1 MTPAAKQLQQSW
13 DPEAFREA
21 GLRLPGCKPKLQ
33 MFLERAAPPKN
44 EPQPRVDLQG
54 YESFVHTL
62 STYAQRLVGKY
73 SMMSTTSRQML
84 RGLLLP
90 VASHLAWL
98 DSRRKTVPFFHA
110 STSYPGRPSFQGGRI
125 RWHACLNHVWLLVFS
140 QEASPLQAVLYLC
153 IYIGTHIS
161 AYCRNRITTS
171 HAPAS
176 TTAFRILIICSGK
189 KGGKS
194 VSPSFSAPGFDIAA
208 GQTGSLHSR
217 DLSGR

>member
-1 MTPAAKQLQQSW
+1 MTPY
-13 DPEAFREA
+13 A
-21 GLRLPGCKPKLQ
+21 GDAEPPRLTCWRLTTT
-33 MFLERAAPPKN
+33 
-44 EPQPRVDLQG
+44 RVG
-54 YESFVHTL
+54 GGRL
-62 STYAQRLVGKY
+62 SL
-73 SMMSTTSRQML
+73 
-84 RGLLLP
+84 
-90 VASHLAWL
+90 
-98 DSRRKTVPFFHA
+98 FFHA

-153 IYIGTHIS
+153 IYIGTYIS